1 MQAELFFSL
10 FSVFKVLLLNIS
22 KTYSDFS
29 KWPNNSMQFSLGMPF
44 FLGVLGTFYR
54 NRKGLNISRLT
65 GCVPKPSELPSEIKW
80 NLLSGWFETL
90 LIASL
95 CIVWKALHR
104 HGSHLILVYLLDVCV
119 FKLSTLYFTKLKIHR
134 AKQIL
139 GTFIKYWL
147 FK

>member
-29 KWPNNSMQFSLGMPF
+29 KWPKNSMQFSLGMPF
-44 FLGVLGTFYR
+44 LGILGKFYR

-65 GCVPKPSELPSEIKW
+65 GSVLKPSELPSETKW

-95 CIVWKALHR
+95 CFISKALHR
-104 HGSHLILVYLLDVCV
+104 HGSHPILVYLLDVSV